1 MTDEANVRGAPD
13 KPGLDSLIEDLFGLN
28 VRGLKTVGQL
38 FLSPGKVFERARV
51 SDWRRKYT
59 PTIRLTFS
67 IITVFML
74 LSFFWAAEDGMMY
87 QALLAQF
94 EEAAAANP
102 DAPRVAD
109 IMQELNKVFAAYSFF
124 YPIIYMI
131 LHGLVASIVFVWGK
145 GTGWVTRVR
154 LYFGLLAVGMTVSLL
169 IILAT
174 PFLSS
179 EMMLVFTFVGMGIAL
194 LAYWLT
200 YVRGM
205 WGRASRLGIVLRAT
219 GVALIITFV
228 DAMVSGLAGFGAGM
242 WVAATSA

>member
-1 MTDEANVRGAPD
+1 MSDAKPAGIQGD
-13 KPGLDSLIEDLFGLN
+13 KPSLDSLFEDVFGLN
-28 VRGLKTVGQL
+28 VRGLNTIFHL
-38 FLSPGKVFERARV
+38 ILSPRTVFESARV
-51 SDWRRKYT
+51 ADWRRKFT

-109 IMQELNKVFAAYSFF
+109 IMQDLNKVFAAYSFF

-131 LHGLVASIVFVWGK
+131 LHGLVASIVFVWGR
-145 GTGWVTRVR
+145 GTGWVTRIR
-154 LYFGLLAVGMTVSLL
+154 LYFGLLAVGMTASLL

-174 PFLSS
+174 PFLSG
-179 EMMLVFTFVGMGIAL
+179 EMMLIFTFAGMGIAL

-205 WGRASRLGIVLRAT
+205 WGQASGLGIILRAT

-242 WVAATSA
+242 WVAATGA

>member
-1 MTDEANVRGAPD
+1 MSDTKPAEIQGD
-13 KPGLDSLIEDLFGLN
+13 KPSLDSLFEDVFGLN
-28 VRGLKTVGQL
+28 VRGLNTVL
-38 FLSPGKVFERARV
+38 HLILSPRTVFESARV
-51 SDWRRKYT
+51 ADWRRKFT

-94 EEAAAANP
+94 EQAAAANP

-169 IILAT
+169 TILVT
-174 PFLSS
+174 PFLSGD
-179 EMMLVFTFVGMGIAL
+179 MMIVFTFVGMGIAL

-228 DAMVSGLAGFGAGM
+228 DAMVGGLAGFGAGM